1 MFSKETI
8 FICAI
13 PFIMIPG
20 SIFCFY
26 KLFYYYTIQVNDK
39 EKYTIYFDIN
49 DNVNDND
56 NDNNNVNEIKEDY
69 ILSKITNISKSI
81 SRRDSE
87 YKSFSLHKEKI
98 DEFEIDKNDIENI
111 EIIMKICE
119 DAIKYNNSTDINNR
133 VPIIKFM
140 LYHGF
145 GLTNFFGTFYYSH
158 IVYIRA
164 DENKKIPGGFDI
176 NVEFLHLM
184 SYKDH
189 IDEFF
194 DYKDPRNF
202 SVKEIRDKVTK
213 YKVTK
218 YEKIPRNKK

>member
-13 PFIMIPG
+13 PFIIVPG
-20 SIFCFY
+20 SVFCFY
-26 KLFYYYTIQVNDK
+26 KLFDYYTIQVNDK

-49 DNVNDND
+49 VND
-56 NDNNNVNEIKEDY
+56 NVNEINKDY

-213 YKVTK
+213 Y
-218 YEKIPRNKK
+218 EKIPRNKK